1 MKAKMTKLCLLFI
14 LLCSLPVFY
23 SCSDEADAFYL
34 YEYWEVMFDPE
45 PPISETSLSITG
57 GTKLGIKGGVAPY
70 TAEIADGQIAT
81 AYVDE
86 NNDIQISS
94 IKLGSTSL
102 MVKDADGR
110 IIKIGLKVVN
120 GKQSFSVNS
129 VEARIT
135 GIDESLLDEQQK
147 EKLEAVKKK
156 IKDEAGIQATGGIA
170 FSYDQKSSGKVTIVT
185 SKDNAPKIEG
195 SFSRSTS
202 ESGTTFQIT
211 INGKEYDCKF
221 KLPERSD
228 TSKSITTRDLG
239 PIPYWLVEDVT
250 EDYKSDVTDLFGINA
265 TSLKI
270 ERIYIGSFTPL
281 RYVYSSFYKIDA
293 AKSTK
298 NCFLSHLSSFSY

>member
-1 MKAKMTKLCLLFI
+1 MKAKMAKLCLLFI

-23 SCSDEADAFYL
+23 SCSDEADDFYL
-34 YEYWEVMFDPE
+34 FEYWEVMLNPE

-57 GTKLGIKGGVAPY
+57 GTKLGIKGGIAPY

-81 AYVDE
+81 AYIDE

-147 EKLEAVKKK
+147 EKLEAVIKK

-281 RYVYSSFYKIDA
+281 R
-293 AKSTK
+293 
-298 NCFLSHLSSFSY
+298 

>member
-1 MKAKMTKLCLLFI
+1 MKAKMAKLCLLFI

-45 PPISETSLSITG
+45 HPISETSLSITG
-57 GTKLGIKGGVAPY
+57 GTKLGIKGGIAPY

-81 AYVDE
+81 AYVDK

-94 IKLGSTSL
+94 IKLGNTSL

-281 RYVYSSFYKIDA
+281 R
-293 AKSTK
+293 
-298 NCFLSHLSSFSY
+298 

>member
-45 PPISETSLSITG
+45 PPISEASLSITG

-147 EKLEAVKKK
+147 EKLEAVIKK

-185 SKDNAPKIEG
+185 SKDNTPKIEG

-270 ERIYIGSFTPL
+270 ERIYICSFTPL
-281 RYVYSSFYKIDA
+281 R
-293 AKSTK
+293 
-298 NCFLSHLSSFSY
+298 

>member
-1 MKAKMTKLCLLFI
+1 MKAKTTKLCLLFI

-23 SCSDEADAFYL
+23 SCSDEAEDFYL
-34 YEYWEVMFDPE
+34 FEYWEVMLNPE
-45 PPISETSLSITG
+45 PPISEASLSITG

-81 AYVDE
+81 AYIDK

-135 GIDESLLDEQQK
+135 GIDESLLNEQQK
-147 EKLEAVKKK
+147 EKLEAVIKK
-156 IKDEAGIQATGGIA
+156 IKEEADIQATGGIA

-185 SKDNAPKIEG
+185 GKENTPKIEG

-211 INGKEYDCKF
+211 INGKEYDCNF
-221 KLPERSD
+221 KLPESPD

-250 EDYKSDVTDLFGINA
+250 EDYKSEVTGSFGTNT

-281 RYVYSSFYKIDA
+281 R
-293 AKSTK
+293 
-298 NCFLSHLSSFSY
+298 

>member
-1 MKAKMTKLCLLFI
+1 MKAKMTKLRLLFI

-34 YEYWEVMFDPE
+34 YEYWEVMLDPE
-45 PPISETSLSITG
+45 PPISETSLPITG

-147 EKLEAVKKK
+147 EKLEAVIKK

-250 EDYKSDVTDLFGINA
+250 ENYKSDVIGQFETDA

-281 RYVYSSFYKIDA
+281 R
-293 AKSTK
+293 
-298 NCFLSHLSSFSY
+298 

>member
-1 MKAKMTKLCLLFI
+1 MKAKMAKLCLLFI

-45 PPISETSLSITG
+45 PPISEASLSITG

-250 EDYKSDVTDLFGINA
+250 EDYKSDVTDLFGINV

-281 RYVYSSFYKIDA
+281 R
-293 AKSTK
+293 
-298 NCFLSHLSSFSY
+298 

>member
-1 MKAKMTKLCLLFI
+1 MKAKMAKLCLLFI

-185 SKDNAPKIEG
+185 SKNNTPKIEG

-221 KLPERSD
+221 KLPELPERPD

-281 RYVYSSFYKIDA
+281 R
-293 AKSTK
+293 
-298 NCFLSHLSSFSY
+298 

>member
-1 MKAKMTKLCLLFI
+1 MKAKMAKLCLLFI

-147 EKLEAVKKK
+147 EKLEAVIKK

-281 RYVYSSFYKIDA
+281 R
-293 AKSTK
+293 
-298 NCFLSHLSSFSY
+298 

>member
-23 SCSDEADAFYL
+23 SCSDEADDFYL
-34 YEYWEVMFDPE
+34 FEYWEVMLDPE
-45 PPISETSLSITG
+45 PPISETSLPITG

-70 TAEIADGQIAT
+70 TAEVADGQIAT
-81 AYVDE
+81 AYIDK

-147 EKLEAVKKK
+147 EKLEAVIKK

-185 SKDNAPKIEG
+185 SKDNTPKIEG

-281 RYVYSSFYKIDA
+281 R
-293 AKSTK
+293 
-298 NCFLSHLSSFSY
+298 

>member
-14 LLCSLPVFY
+14 LLCSLPVCY

-70 TAEIADGQIAT
+70 TAEIADGQIAI

-94 IKLGSTSL
+94 IKLGNTSL

-147 EKLEAVKKK
+147 EKLEAVIKN
-156 IKDEAGIQATGGIA
+156 IKDEAGIQATGVIA

-281 RYVYSSFYKIDA
+281 R
-293 AKSTK
+293 
-298 NCFLSHLSSFSY
+298 

>member
-1 MKAKMTKLCLLFI
+1 MKAKMAKLCLLFI

-23 SCSDEADAFYL
+23 SCSDEADDFYL
-34 YEYWEVMFDPE
+34 FEYWEVMLNPE

-250 EDYKSDVTDLFGINA
+250 EDYKSDVTDLFGINV

-281 RYVYSSFYKIDA
+281 R
-293 AKSTK
+293 
-298 NCFLSHLSSFSY
+298 

>member
-1 MKAKMTKLCLLFI
+1 MKAKTTKLCLLFI

-23 SCSDEADAFYL
+23 SCSDEADDFYL
-34 YEYWEVMFDPE
+34 FEYWEVMLDPE

-129 VEARIT
+129 VEAKIT

-147 EKLEAVKKK
+147 EKLEAVIKK
-156 IKDEAGIQATGGIA
+156 IKEEAGIQATGGIA

-185 SKDNAPKIEG
+185 SKDNTPKIEG

-221 KLPERSD
+221 KLPERPD

-281 RYVYSSFYKIDA
+281 R
-293 AKSTK
+293 
-298 NCFLSHLSSFSY
+298 

>member
-1 MKAKMTKLCLLFI
+1 MKAKTTKLCLLFI

-23 SCSDEADAFYL
+23 SCSDEADDFYL
-34 YEYWEVMFDPE
+34 FEYWEVMLDPE

-129 VEARIT
+129 VEAKIT

-147 EKLEAVKKK
+147 EKLEAVIKK
-156 IKDEAGIQATGGIA
+156 IKEEAGIQATGGIA
-170 FSYDQKSSGKVTIVT
+170 FSYDQKRSGKVTIVT
-185 SKDNAPKIEG
+185 GKENAPKIEG

-221 KLPERSD
+221 KLPERPD

-281 RYVYSSFYKIDA
+281 R
-293 AKSTK
+293 
-298 NCFLSHLSSFSY
+298 

>member
-1 MKAKMTKLCLLFI
+1 MKAKTTKLCLLFI

-147 EKLEAVKKK
+147 EKLEAVIKK

-185 SKDNAPKIEG
+185 SKDNTPKIEG

-221 KLPERSD
+221 KLPELPERPD

-281 RYVYSSFYKIDA
+281 R
-293 AKSTK
+293 
-298 NCFLSHLSSFSY
+298 

>member
-70 TAEIADGQIAT
+70 TAEIADGQIAI

-94 IKLGSTSL
+94 IKLGNTSL

-147 EKLEAVKKK
+147 EKLEAVIKK
-156 IKDEAGIQATGGIA
+156 IKDEAGIQATGVIA

-221 KLPERSD
+221 KFPGRPD
-228 TSKSITTRDLG
+228 TSRSITTRDLG

-281 RYVYSSFYKIDA
+281 R
-293 AKSTK
+293 
-298 NCFLSHLSSFSY
+298 

>member
-1 MKAKMTKLCLLFI
+1 MKAKMAKLCLLFI

-45 PPISETSLSITG
+45 PPISETSLPITG

-81 AYVDE
+81 AYIDE

-135 GIDESLLDEQQK
+135 GIDKSLLDEQQK

-185 SKDNAPKIEG
+185 SKDNTPKIEG

-281 RYVYSSFYKIDA
+281 R
-293 AKSTK
+293 
-298 NCFLSHLSSFSY
+298 

>member
-34 YEYWEVMFDPE
+34 YEYWEVMLDPE
-45 PPISETSLSITG
+45 PPISETSLPITG

-147 EKLEAVKKK
+147 EKLEAVIKK

-221 KLPERSD
+221 KLPERPD

-281 RYVYSSFYKIDA
+281 R
-293 AKSTK
+293 
-298 NCFLSHLSSFSY
+298 

>member
-1 MKAKMTKLCLLFI
+1 MKAKMAKLCLLFI

-135 GIDESLLDEQQK
+135 GIDKSLLDEQQK
-147 EKLEAVKKK
+147 EKLEAVIKK

-185 SKDNAPKIEG
+185 SKDNTPKIEG

-221 KLPERSD
+221 KLPERPD

-281 RYVYSSFYKIDA
+281 R
-293 AKSTK
+293 
-298 NCFLSHLSSFSY
+298 

>member
-45 PPISETSLSITG
+45 PPISEASLSITG

-81 AYVDE
+81 AYIDE

-147 EKLEAVKKK
+147 EKLEAVIKK

-281 RYVYSSFYKIDA
+281 R
-293 AKSTK
+293 
-298 NCFLSHLSSFSY
+298 

>member
-45 PPISETSLSITG
+45 PPISEASLSITG

-86 NNDIQISS
+86 NNDIRISS

-147 EKLEAVKKK
+147 EKLEAVIKK

-281 RYVYSSFYKIDA
+281 R
-293 AKSTK
+293 
-298 NCFLSHLSSFSY
+298 

>member
-1 MKAKMTKLCLLFI
+1 MKAKMAKLCLLFI

-147 EKLEAVKKK
+147 EKLEEVIKK

-185 SKDNAPKIEG
+185 NKDNAPKIEG

-281 RYVYSSFYKIDA
+281 R
-293 AKSTK
+293 
-298 NCFLSHLSSFSY
+298 

>member
-1 MKAKMTKLCLLFI
+1 MKAKMAKLCLLFI

-23 SCSDEADAFYL
+23 SCSDEADDFYL
-34 YEYWEVMFDPE
+34 FEYWEVMLNPE

-170 FSYDQKSSGKVTIVT
+170 FSYEQKSSGKVTIVT
-185 SKDNAPKIEG
+185 SKDNTPKIEG

-228 TSKSITTRDLG
+228 TSKSITTRDLD

-281 RYVYSSFYKIDA
+281 R
-293 AKSTK
+293 
-298 NCFLSHLSSFSY
+298 

>member
-1 MKAKMTKLCLLFI
+1 MKAKMAKLCLLFI

-239 PIPYWLVEDVT
+239 LIPYWLVEDVT

-281 RYVYSSFYKIDA
+281 R
-293 AKSTK
+293 
-298 NCFLSHLSSFSY
+298 

>member
-1 MKAKMTKLCLLFI
+1 MKAITIKLCLLFI

-185 SKDNAPKIEG
+185 SKDNTPKIEG

-281 RYVYSSFYKIDA
+281 R
-293 AKSTK
+293 
-298 NCFLSHLSSFSY
+298 

>member
-1 MKAKMTKLCLLFI
+1 MKAKTTKLCLLFI

-23 SCSDEADAFYL
+23 SCSNEADDFYL
-34 YEYWEVMFDPE
+34 FEYWEVMLNPE

-147 EKLEAVKKK
+147 EKLEAVIKK

-221 KLPERSD
+221 KLPERPERPD

-281 RYVYSSFYKIDA
+281 R
-293 AKSTK
+293 
-298 NCFLSHLSSFSY
+298 

>member
-34 YEYWEVMFDPE
+34 YEYWEVMLDPE
-45 PPISETSLSITG
+45 PPISETSLPITG

-81 AYVDE
+81 AYVDD

-147 EKLEAVKKK
+147 EKLEAVIKK

-221 KLPERSD
+221 KLPERPD

-281 RYVYSSFYKIDA
+281 R
-293 AKSTK
+293 
-298 NCFLSHLSSFSY
+298 

>member
-34 YEYWEVMFDPE
+34 YEYWEVMLDPE
-45 PPISETSLSITG
+45 PPISETSLPITG

-70 TAEIADGQIAT
+70 TAEIADGQIAI

-94 IKLGSTSL
+94 IKLGNTSL

-147 EKLEAVKKK
+147 EKLEAVIKK
-156 IKDEAGIQATGGIA
+156 IKDEAGIQATGVIA

-250 EDYKSDVTDLFGINA
+250 ENYKSDVIGQFETDA

-281 RYVYSSFYKIDA
+281 R
-293 AKSTK
+293 
-298 NCFLSHLSSFSY
+298 

>member
-70 TAEIADGQIAT
+70 TAEIADGQIAI

-94 IKLGSTSL
+94 IKLGNTSL

-147 EKLEAVKKK
+147 EKLEAVIKK
-156 IKDEAGIQATGGIA
+156 IKDEAGIQATGVIA

-221 KLPERSD
+221 KLPERPD
-228 TSKSITTRDLG
+228 TSKSSTTRDLG

-281 RYVYSSFYKIDA
+281 R
-293 AKSTK
+293 
-298 NCFLSHLSSFSY
+298 

>member
-34 YEYWEVMFDPE
+34 YEYWEVMLDPE
-45 PPISETSLSITG
+45 PPISETSLPITG

-250 EDYKSDVTDLFGINA
+250 ENYKSDVIGQFETDA

-281 RYVYSSFYKIDA
+281 R
-293 AKSTK
+293 
-298 NCFLSHLSSFSY
+298 

>member
-1 MKAKMTKLCLLFI
+1 MKAKTTKLCLLFI

-135 GIDESLLDEQQK
+135 GIDKSLLDEQQK
-147 EKLEAVKKK
+147 EKLEAVIKK

-281 RYVYSSFYKIDA
+281 R
-293 AKSTK
+293 
-298 NCFLSHLSSFSY
+298 

>member
-1 MKAKMTKLCLLFI
+1 MKAKTTKLCLLFI

-70 TAEIADGQIAT
+70 TAEIADGQIAI

-94 IKLGSTSL
+94 IKLGNTSL

-147 EKLEAVKKK
+147 EKLEAVIKK
-156 IKDEAGIQATGGIA
+156 IKDEAGIQATGVIA

-221 KLPERSD
+221 KLPERPD

-250 EDYKSDVTDLFGINA
+250 EDYKSDVTDLFGLNA

-281 RYVYSSFYKIDA
+281 R
-293 AKSTK
+293 
-298 NCFLSHLSSFSY
+298 

>member
-34 YEYWEVMFDPE
+34 FEYWEVMFDPE
-45 PPISETSLSITG
+45 PPISETSLPITG

-70 TAEIADGQIAT
+70 TAEVADGQIAT
-81 AYVDE
+81 AYIDK

-135 GIDESLLDEQQK
+135 GIDEGLLDEQQK
-147 EKLEAVKKK
+147 EKLEAVIKK

-185 SKDNAPKIEG
+185 SKDNTPKIEG

-228 TSKSITTRDLG
+228 TSKSITTRDPG

-281 RYVYSSFYKIDA
+281 R
-293 AKSTK
+293 
-298 NCFLSHLSSFSY
+298 

>member
-1 MKAKMTKLCLLFI
+1 MKAKTTKLCLLFI

-23 SCSDEADAFYL
+23 SCSDEADDFYL
-34 YEYWEVMFDPE
+34 FEYWEVMLNPE

-221 KLPERSD
+221 KLPERPD

-281 RYVYSSFYKIDA
+281 R
-293 AKSTK
+293 
-298 NCFLSHLSSFSY
+298 

>member
-23 SCSDEADAFYL
+23 SCSDEADDFYL
-34 YEYWEVMFDPE
+34 FEYWEVMFDPE
-45 PPISETSLSITG
+45 PPINETSLPITG

-70 TAEIADGQIAT
+70 TAEVADGQIAT
-81 AYVDE
+81 AYIDK

-147 EKLEAVKKK
+147 EKLEAVIKK

-185 SKDNAPKIEG
+185 SKDNTPKIEG

-281 RYVYSSFYKIDA
+281 R
-293 AKSTK
+293 
-298 NCFLSHLSSFSY
+298 

>member
-1 MKAKMTKLCLLFI
+1 MKAKMAKLCLLFI

-70 TAEIADGQIAT
+70 TAEIADGQIAI

-94 IKLGSTSL
+94 IKLGNTSL

-147 EKLEAVKKK
+147 EKLEAVIKK
-156 IKDEAGIQATGGIA
+156 IKDEAGIQATGVIA

-221 KLPERSD
+221 KLPERPD

-281 RYVYSSFYKIDA
+281 R
-293 AKSTK
+293 
-298 NCFLSHLSSFSY
+298 

>member
-1 MKAKMTKLCLLFI
+1 MKAKTTKLCLLFI

-228 TSKSITTRDLG
+228 TSKSITTRDLD

-281 RYVYSSFYKIDA
+281 R
-293 AKSTK
+293 
-298 NCFLSHLSSFSY
+298 

>member
-1 MKAKMTKLCLLFI
+1 MKAKMAKLCLLFI

-86 NNDIQISS
+86 NNDIRISS

-147 EKLEAVKKK
+147 EKLEAVIKM

-221 KLPERSD
+221 KLPERPD
-228 TSKSITTRDLG
+228 TSKSITTRDLC

-281 RYVYSSFYKIDA
+281 R
-293 AKSTK
+293 
-298 NCFLSHLSSFSY
+298 

>member
-23 SCSDEADAFYL
+23 SCSDEADDFYL
-34 YEYWEVMFDPE
+34 FEYWEVMFDPE
-45 PPISETSLSITG
+45 PPISETSLPITG

-70 TAEIADGQIAT
+70 TAEVADGQIAT
-81 AYVDE
+81 AYIDK

-94 IKLGSTSL
+94 IKLGNTSL

-147 EKLEAVKKK
+147 EKLEAVIKK

-185 SKDNAPKIEG
+185 SKDNTPKIEG

-250 EDYKSDVTDLFGINA
+250 EDYKSDVTDLFGINV

-281 RYVYSSFYKIDA
+281 R
-293 AKSTK
+293 
-298 NCFLSHLSSFSY
+298 

>member
-1 MKAKMTKLCLLFI
+1 MKAKTTKLCLLFI

-147 EKLEAVKKK
+147 EKLEAVIKK

-221 KLPERSD
+221 KLPERPD
-228 TSKSITTRDLG
+228 TSKSITPRDLG

-281 RYVYSSFYKIDA
+281 R
-293 AKSTK
+293 
-298 NCFLSHLSSFSY
+298 

>member
-94 IKLGSTSL
+94 IKLGNTSL

-147 EKLEAVKKK
+147 GKLEAVIKK
-156 IKDEAGIQATGGIA
+156 IKDEAGIQATGVIA

-281 RYVYSSFYKIDA
+281 R
-293 AKSTK
+293 
-298 NCFLSHLSSFSY
+298 